1 MTSAMSSFRK
11 SKPSVGPYWRDS
23 ARFSLD
29 ISAFMRS
36 KRSCG
41 KLSVAGRPPARD
53 ITSGR
58 AVRLIRSRMA
68 DDRMTPVRSAY
79 LSSYLSN
86 PRLVMPPSLSRLR
99 IAASIGARPGWGNPD
114 APLYLRQ
121 YATVTGMGAG
131 FSGLSGLR
139 AFMPLGLLGLAS
151 HLDLWA
157 GLDLGGTPFALLE
170 NSWVIAALLIL
181 AAFEMAADKVPLLD
195 SIQDVVATPLRAIA
209 GALIFAAIMQ
219 NQGTAALMASG
230 LAGGA
235 IAATAHAGKTV
246 VRAGATTTGAGVA
259 NPFIS
264 FFEDL
269 LT

>member
-1 MTSAMSSFRK
+1 MRPRGTLFAVEFLIN
-11 SKPSVGPYWRDS
+11 
-23 ARFSLD
+23 SL
-29 ISAFMRS
+29 
-36 KRSCG
+36 
-41 KLSVAGRPPARD
+41 VAKA
-53 ITSGR
+53 
-58 AVRLIRSRMA
+58 
-68 DDRMTPVRSAY
+68 
-79 LSSYLSN
+79 
-86 PRLVMPPSLSRLR
+86 
-99 IAASIGARPGWGNPD
+99 
-114 APLYLRQ
+114 
-121 YATVTGMGAG
+121 GMGAG

-269 LT
+269 LTFIGSILLLLVPMAGILIFLFLVFLVYRISRKRKRKYEGLRILRE